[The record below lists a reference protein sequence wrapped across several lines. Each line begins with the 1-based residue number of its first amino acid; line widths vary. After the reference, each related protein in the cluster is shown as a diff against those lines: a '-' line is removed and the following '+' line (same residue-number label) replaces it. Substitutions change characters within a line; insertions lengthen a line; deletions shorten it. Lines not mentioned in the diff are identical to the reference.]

1 MIDDIAVIGV
11 LVLLEGVLSIDN
23 ALVLAVLA
31 RSVKPELQ
39 KKVLTYGLIGAV
51 VLRMTAIFLAQSL
64 LQFSII
70 KIAGAAYLLYL
81 CIHFFVTQGVEK
93 GEKGEVKARGFWTT
107 ILLVELADLAFA
119 VDSILAAV
127 AMTDKYWVI
136 VTGGLMGTVMM
147 RFAAAGMIKLLNR
160 FPKMEAT
167 AFMLVGIVGLKLG
180 IEAGRFEGVD
190 FHSHSSP
197 WFWGQWIA
205 MAAAIGYGLKSAV
218 KSAVES
224 TENK

>member
-93 GEKGEVKARGFWTT
+93 GEKGEVKARG
-107 ILLVELADLAFA
+107 LLDHNL
-119 VDSILAAV
+119 
-127 AMTDKYWVI
+127 
-136 VTGGLMGTVMM
+136 TGRT
-147 RFAAAGMIKLLNR
+147 RR
-160 FPKMEAT
+160 
-167 AFMLVGIVGLKLG
+167 LG
-180 IEAGRFEGVD
+180 FCGRLHFGCRSD
-190 FHSHSSP
+190 D
-197 WFWGQWIA
+197 G
-205 MAAAIGYGLKSAV
+205 
-218 KSAVES
+218 
-224 TENK
+224 